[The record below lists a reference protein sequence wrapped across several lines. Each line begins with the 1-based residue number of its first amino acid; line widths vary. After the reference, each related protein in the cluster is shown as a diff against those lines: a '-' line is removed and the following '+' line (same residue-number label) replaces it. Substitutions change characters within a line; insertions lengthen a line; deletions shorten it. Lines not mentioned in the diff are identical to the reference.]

1 MSTEG
6 YETYLTI
13 GQNIR
18 KYRLAKGLSQKK
30 LSEMVCANPKF
41 IGHVERVER
50 NISMKKIIRIA
61 KVLEIEPIDLF
72 RKLED

>member
-18 KYRLAKGLSQKK
+18 KYRLAKGLSQEK
-30 LSEMVCANPKF
+30 LSEMVSANPKF
-41 IGHVERVER
+41 IDHVERVER

>member
-1 MSTEG
+1 
-6 YETYLTI
+6 
-13 GQNIR
+13 
-18 KYRLAKGLSQKK
+18 
-30 LSEMVCANPKF
+30 MVCANPKF